1 MYEIVYVL
9 TVESTIFGL
18 LGVMLVAQRW
28 DVFSSTQE
36 AAWPVLSSSLLLI
49 LAYSQ
54 LLLVLCCAIGVGQF
68 GSLTYS
74 LMDACARTAGRLV
87 TCCVLCVCYICA
99 LLLISEHKNEQTM
112 QCLLMQLFSTS
123 CTEEGV
129 RQFGGLTGVILHN
142 VLWSFQTYFA
152 VLVPL
157 FLLVAGMQITAA
169 GLCKDERRKSR
180 ARILCVNIPY
190 VFTYYINYMLRQNVR
205 CAKACRGVA
214 ISTITEEAELI
225 FCKEIL
231 FFIGALYV
239 SDIVAE
245 TMLVRRSIQ
254 IYSGRGNGQF
264 LGEYLTMRISGV
276 FVFGLLRVA
285 QVLSIAI
292 FNWFAEASLQLPSQ
306 LVLVHV
312 ILASVL
318 AFLDIVQVV
327 IEYAH
332 PHKNSVEMLENNT
345 KSAPEAFTKTDI
357 TVARNHTPFEVD
369 TKHRKLLTFAG
380 RSRWPAMLNA
390 NAEMKDRKSS

>member
-18 LGVMLVAQRW
+18 FGVMLVAQRW
-28 DVFSSTQE
+28 DVFSSTQD
-36 AAWPVLSSSLLLI
+36 AAWPVLSSSVLLI

-99 LLLISEHKNEQTM
+99 LLLISEHKNEQSM
-112 QCLLMQLFSTS
+112 QCLLMQLFATS
-123 CTEEGV
+123 CTAEGV

-157 FLLVAGMQITAA
+157 FLLVAGLQITAA

-180 ARILCVNIPY
+180 ARLLCVNIPY
-190 VFTYYINYMLRQNVR
+190 ILTYYINYMLLKNIR
-205 CAKACRGVA
+205 CKQACKGATISEKAD
-214 ISTITEEAELI
+214 LI

-231 FFIGALYV
+231 FLTGALYV

-245 TMLVRRSIQ
+245 TVLVRHTVIELH
-254 IYSGRGNGQF
+254 GARGKGQ
-264 LGEYLTMRISGV
+264 LLDQYLTMRISGV
-276 FVFGLLRVA
+276 FVFGLLRIA
-285 QVLSIAI
+285 QVLCII
-292 FNWFAEASLQLPSQ
+292 MFNWFAEASLQLPSQ

-327 IEYAH
+327 LEYAH
-332 PHKNSVEMLENNT
+332 PHKNSVELLENNDT
-345 KSAPEAFTKTDI
+345 KREDVLKTKTDI

-369 TKHRKLLTFAG
+369 TKHRKLLTFTG

-390 NAEMKDRKSS
+390 NAEIKDRKSS

>member
-18 LGVMLVAQRW
+18 FAVMLVAQRW
-28 DVFSSTQE
+28 DVFSSTQD
-36 AAWPVLSSSLLLI
+36 AAWPVFSSSVLLI

-87 TCCVLCVCYICA
+87 TCCALCLCYVCA
-99 LLLISEHKNEQTM
+99 LLLISEHKNEQSM
-112 QCLLMQLFSTS
+112 QCLLMQLFATS
-123 CTEEGV
+123 CTAEGV

-142 VLWSFQTYFA
+142 VMWSFQTYFA

-157 FLLVAGMQITAA
+157 FLLVAGLQITAA

-180 ARILCVNIPY
+180 ARLLCVNIPY
-190 VFTYYINYMLRQNVR
+190 LLTYYVNYMLLKNMR
-205 CAKACRGVA
+205 CKQACKGVT
-214 ISTITEEAELI
+214 ISEKAELI

-231 FFIGALYV
+231 FFTGALYV

-245 TMLVRRSIQ
+245 TVLVRHSVIELHGV
-254 IYSGRGNGQF
+254 SGKGQLF
-264 LGEYLTMRISGV
+264 DQYLTMRISGV

-285 QVLSIAI
+285 QVLSIVI

-327 IEYAH
+327 LEYAH
-332 PHKNSVEMLENNT
+332 PHKNSVELQENDN
-345 KSAPEAFTKTDI
+345 KKREDVLQTKTDI

-369 TKHRKLLTFAG
+369 TKHRKLLTFTG

-390 NAEMKDRKSS
+390 NAEIKDRKSS